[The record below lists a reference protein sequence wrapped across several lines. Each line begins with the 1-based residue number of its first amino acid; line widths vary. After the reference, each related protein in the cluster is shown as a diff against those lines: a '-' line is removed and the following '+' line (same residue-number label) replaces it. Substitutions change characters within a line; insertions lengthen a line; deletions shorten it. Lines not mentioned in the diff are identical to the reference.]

1 MCGFL
6 FNRRRRGDWGEAN
19 EAMAQAAQAFE
30 EILETSTT
38 GNAGILVRPSPD
50 QNGIQAKAEIERALS
65 DLPPSVARWTVTI
78 DASGSPHPWV
88 VVSDPALPALADA
101 TRTVGAVLARSGL
114 GPRVLAAVYA
124 FRWNDRRI
132 YWIYQPRIGAFT
144 PFAPAEQGE
153 EERDHPLELRMEQAS
168 RRELPTSRDI
178 KEWYPVWG
186 MPI

>member
-1 MCGFL
+1 MCWFL

-19 EAMAQAAQAFE
+19 EAMVQAAQAFE
-30 EILETSTT
+30 EILETRTT
-38 GNAGILVRPSPD
+38 GEAGILVRPSPD
-50 QNGIQAKAEIERALS
+50 QDGIQAKAELERALS
-65 DLPPSVARWTVTI
+65 DLPSTVAQWSVTL

-88 VVSDPALPALADA
+88 VVSGSGLPALADA
-101 TRTVGAVLARSGL
+101 TRTVGGVLANVGL
-114 GPRVLAAVYA
+114 GSRVLAAVYA
-124 FRWNDRRI
+124 FHWKDRKI

-144 PFAPAEQGE
+144 PFAPAEPGE

-178 KEWYPVWG
+178 KEWYPIWG